1 MEIVAVIGFYVVV
14 FVVILAL
21 RRAARSDV
29 NQWREGSR

>member
-21 RRAARSDV
+21 RRAARSDMSH
-29 NQWREGSR
+29 RGEGSR